1 MNLLANK
8 TIFQNEWIA
17 LDGGFLISW
26 LSFLC
31 MDVLTKHFGPKAST
45 KIAIFAI
52 GVNLMMCIV
61 FYLASCIPSSAA
73 DYSAF
78 NSIFGG
84 TWFILLGSTIAFI
97 TSAFINNFLN
107 AFIGRL
113 LKGDPDSKRTF
124 ALRCYIST
132 FIGQFF
138 DNLLF
143 AIIVFMVFAPIYWD
157 GFSWTLIQCFS
168 CALSGAIL
176 EMVMEMI
183 FSPFAY
189 KVASIWKR
197 DDVGNEYFSMI
208 KGVQR

>member
-52 GVNLMMCIV
+52 GVNLMMCVV
-61 FYLASCIPSSAA
+61 FYVASFIPSSAA
-73 DYSAF
+73 DYTAF

-107 AFIGRL
+107 DFIGRL

-124 ALRCYIST
+124 ALRCYTST

-143 AIIVFMVFAPIYWD
+143 AIIVFMVFAPIYWE
-157 GFSWTLIQCFS
+157 GFSWTLLQCFS

-176 EMVMEMI
+176 EMLMEMI

-197 DDVGNEYFSMI
+197 DDVGREYISMV
-208 KGVQR
+208 KGELR